1 MKPPDKPAVIRAP
14 AKIAGL
20 LILAAGVGCGSGF
33 LWSLGWGD
41 GASAASVT
49 QGIAAAGAWGIVL
62 AIGLMIL
69 HTFVP
74 FPAEI
79 LAIANGMIYGPVGG
93 TIVTWVGAMIG
104 ALVAFWLARRLGRPF
119 VARFVSADGLRRIDD
134 WTDRNGVGTFLF
146 ARLIPIIAFNL
157 VNFAAGLTRLSLWTF
172 IWTTGVG
179 ILPVTIA
186 MVVLGDQIETR
197 DLPWEH
203 WLSFLAAGALLCIVV
218 VRRHARG

>member
-1 MKPPDKPAVIRAP
+1 MTPPDKSTLVRAP

-20 LILAAGVGCGSGF
+20 FVLAMGVGCGSWF
-33 LWSLGWGD
+33 LWRLGWSD
-41 GASAASVT
+41 GTSAASVM
-49 QGIAAAGAWGIVL
+49 QGIEAAGTWGIVL
-62 AIGLMIL
+62 AVGLMVL

-93 TIVTWVGAMIG
+93 AFVTWVGAMIG
-104 ALVAFWLARRLGRPF
+104 ALLAFWLARRLGRPF
-119 VARFVSADGLRRIDD
+119 VARFVSADGLRRIDA
-134 WTDRNGVGTFLF
+134 WTDRNGVGAFLL
-146 ARLIPIIAFNL
+146 ARLIPIIAFNV

-186 MVVLGDQIETR
+186 MVVLGDRIETR
-197 DLPWEH
+197 DLTWEN
-203 WLSFLAAGALLCIVV
+203 WLSFLAAGTLLCIVV
-218 VRRHARG
+218 VRRYARG